1 MMYEIDET
9 TFDYCASIARQ
20 EERIR
25 DACEEIRSDIGSL
38 IGRTIP
44 FDHHGHIQFGEVIA
58 VRGFGRIYGI
68 QVRNLNTGVTREVS
82 TYDMFEG
89 LRKFHVAQELGP
101 G

>member
-9 TFDYCASIARQ
+9 TFDYCASIALQ

-44 FDHHGHIQFGEVIA
+44 FDHNGHLQFGEVTA
-58 VRGFGRIYGI
+58 VR
-68 QVRNLNTGVTREVS
+68 
-82 TYDMFEG
+82 
-89 LRKFHVAQELGP
+89 
-101 G
+101 